1 MAYDD
6 EEFENYDDEIDDD
19 TYTNN
24 QRSYNYDDD
33 DYEYDDDYSDDD
45 TYEMD

>member
-6 EEFENYDDEIDDD
+6 EMYDETDDD
-19 TYTNN
+19 TYVNN

>member
-1 MAYDD
+1 MTYDD
-6 EEFENYDDEIDDD
+6 EEFENYDDIDD
-19 TYTNN
+19 TYANN

>member
-19 TYTNN
+19 TYANN

-33 DYEYDDDYSDDD
+33 DYEYDDDYSDD

>member
-6 EEFENYDDEIDDD
+6 EMYDEVDDD

-45 TYEMD
+45 SYEMD